1 MSTGAVEMSE
11 AMQTIEHLRKALPQH
26 PELRETMELHIA
38 LLEVRAQVT
47 LPLPPPLPPGIG
59 EACLARG
66 EPLLN
71 AETFV
76 LDWRHLAHTF
86 SRICAAAATHRPA
99 EADAL
104 RSLADLADNLDEL
117 RQAVIEHLAHRA
129 HPARRP
135 AGAAAPEA
143 TLLDVTLN
151 QALQPFLNA
160 YARAWQP
167 LVRAEIWHRPWC
179 PICGGPA
186 DMAALLP
193 GGGGRQ
199 LLCARC
205 DAEWQAPRAACPFCG
220 ETTPGRLA
228 YMASQDGVYRLY
240 TCDTCRHY
248 LKTIDLRELA
258 RPVHLPAERVL
269 TVGMDLM
276 AISAGY
282 QSI

>member
-1 MSTGAVEMSE
+1 MSD
-11 AMQTIEHLRKALPQH
+11 AMQTIEYLRQALPQH
-26 PELRETMELHIA
+26 PELRETLELHIA

-47 LPLPPPLPPGIG
+47 PPPPPPLSPGAA
-59 EACLARG
+59 EACLAQG

-71 AETFV
+71 AEAFT
-76 LDWRHLAHTF
+76 LDWRHLARTF
-86 SRICAAAATHRPA
+86 SGICAAVAAHRPA

-104 RSLADLADNLDEL
+104 RSLADLSGNLDEL
-117 RQAVIEHLAHRA
+117 RQAVMEHLAHRA

-143 TLLDVTLN
+143 TLLDGTLN
-151 QALQPFLNA
+151 QALHPFLNA

-167 LVRAEIWHRPWC
+167 LVSAELWRRSWC

-193 GGGGRQ
+193 GGGARQ

-220 ETTPGRLA
+220 ETAPGRLA
-228 YMASQDGVYRLY
+228 YMPSQDGVYRLY
-240 TCDTCRHY
+240 TCDSCRHY

-282 QSI
+282 RSI